1 MQLRFKYLTICTLSA
16 MLIACGGGNDSHS
29 TNDQPSNIPQNP
41 GDGTNELPGDG
52 TPETPDNGSGGSTE
66 TPPESGSGGSNG
78 GTTQPPESGSGGSN
92 GGTTQPPESGS
103 GGSNGGT
110 TQPPE
115 NGSGGSNG
123 GTTQPPES
131 GSGGSNGGTG
141 TTPPVVEKYPEPVKN
156 KISSSVLGFY
166 DFNAQGGNRLL
177 RNDLNGDFA
186 AMLQFAQSH
195 VVNPKNNEQDKM
207 PRLTTQKD
215 ALLLVTPL
223 VSMGDV
229 DKLQAEIYQGNQL
242 IRTVNLKEPSRLAA
256 SDQSNQ
262 DDRARVMYS
271 KQAWSVALKWDEV
284 RSGLSIRIIDPV
296 NNRSGSLAGADID
309 FAAPGELVVQ
319 SIRLGLL
326 TDAPKSNG
334 HYMLLEPEK
343 AGTDYFQT
351 IPAAKMI
358 VSKYDE
364 MKLNRVMV
372 ASGVI
377 YDSVSATNGGVY
389 DGDMRENTAK
399 STFSVG
405 INLANWGVT
414 SSSMQSQEQPQ
425 VTQSVVIHHAR
436 GKYANGESN
445 HGLSGGNGILTLID
459 SVGNEFSHE
468 IGHHYGLGHYPGSVE
483 ASGSPTNYFWSAHH
497 ADSGWGYIAFR
508 NKMRGNLNWG
518 NTNLGDGSNGV
529 PNFQN
534 LYAYGWDAMS
544 GGSSASSIS
553 KYTHYTG
560 YSMWLKIQPAFDK
573 YVWDPNST
581 TGYKKWNAATREMVD
596 AQPKT
601 PNSGNVWYNSADGN
615 FLKPRLFSVPVYTIL
630 GGYDPVNQVGIIYP
644 AARGNWGNVFNLPQ
658 ANTAGTAASCW
669 LNVQYA
675 NKVENIALAPQRVN
689 SGSNANKFHIN
700 LAQSDTPQNVDLY
713 CQKAG
718 QQAVKLSNINIPVTT
733 QAMAPF
739 VSIGKEAE
747 YSALRTLEMPQ
758 LEQALLN
765 NKGKEVVSLD
775 ADSRLLFDSYRQ
787 FKTELS
793 ADAQT
798 EMVRYTQQQIKL
810 YRLNRWI
817 NAYRTD
823 LESGNVEA
831 IEAFNQFVA
840 KLELSTDFNLN
851 HVSSIKNG
859 TNCLK
864 VETLANG
871 KLNAYISGKSG
882 CTGDD
887 TEQWIYDAMGKIH
900 NKKYMD
906 QCLANQG
913 GVINLSSCNHDAASQ
928 VWAMNATLQRIE
940 QGSKCFDLEYGY
952 LSNNRAR
959 LISYNCGTGGNQKW
973 TNLTANNSLILA
985 ATRAENLALIKQ
997 LLIK

>member
-16 MLIACGGGNDSHS
+16 MLIACGGGSDSHS

-52 TPETPDNGSGGSTE
+52 TPETPDNGSGGA
-66 TPPESGSGGSNG
+66 NG
-78 GTTQPPESGSGGSN
+78 GTTLPPENGSGGSN

-115 NGSGGSNG
+115 N
-123 GTTQPPES
+123 

-284 RSGLSIRIIDPV
+284 RSGLSIRIIDSV

-445 HGLSGGNGILTLID
+445 HGLSGGNGI
-459 SVGNEFSHE
+459 
-468 IGHHYGLGHYPGSVE
+468 
-483 ASGSPTNYFWSAHH
+483 
-497 ADSGWGYIAFR
+497 
-508 NKMRGNLNWG
+508 
-518 NTNLGDGSNGV
+518 
-529 PNFQN
+529 
-534 LYAYGWDAMS
+534 
-544 GGSSASSIS
+544 
-553 KYTHYTG
+553 
-560 YSMWLKIQPAFDK
+560 
-573 YVWDPNST
+573 
-581 TGYKKWNAATREMVD
+581 
-596 AQPKT
+596 
-601 PNSGNVWYNSADGN
+601 
-615 FLKPRLFSVPVYTIL
+615 
-630 GGYDPVNQVGIIYP
+630 
-644 AARGNWGNVFNLPQ
+644 
-658 ANTAGTAASCW
+658 
-669 LNVQYA
+669 
-675 NKVENIALAPQRVN
+675 
-689 SGSNANKFHIN
+689 
-700 LAQSDTPQNVDLY
+700 
-713 CQKAG
+713 
-718 QQAVKLSNINIPVTT
+718 
-733 QAMAPF
+733 
-739 VSIGKEAE
+739 
-747 YSALRTLEMPQ
+747 
-758 LEQALLN
+758 
-765 NKGKEVVSLD
+765 
-775 ADSRLLFDSYRQ
+775 
-787 FKTELS
+787 
-793 ADAQT
+793 
-798 EMVRYTQQQIKL
+798 
-810 YRLNRWI
+810 
-817 NAYRTD
+817 
-823 LESGNVEA
+823 
-831 IEAFNQFVA
+831 
-840 KLELSTDFNLN
+840 
-851 HVSSIKNG
+851 
-859 TNCLK
+859 
-864 VETLANG
+864 
-871 KLNAYISGKSG
+871 
-882 CTGDD
+882 
-887 TEQWIYDAMGKIH
+887 
-900 NKKYMD
+900 
-906 QCLANQG
+906 
-913 GVINLSSCNHDAASQ
+913 
-928 VWAMNATLQRIE
+928 
-940 QGSKCFDLEYGY
+940 
-952 LSNNRAR
+952 
-959 LISYNCGTGGNQKW
+959 
-973 TNLTANNSLILA
+973 
-985 ATRAENLALIKQ
+985 
-997 LLIK
+997 